1 MGTPARRPLRMVD
14 RSARSA
20 VDGGA
25 SSAAEDEARA
35 PAIEQLGQRQAAP
48 NVSRSDQRSQI
59 RGCADMLVA
68 EPMPKPPI
76 AASLL
81 AGLALTACHGGPSR
95 KIQLDR
101 VDDTVVVQLYADGFD
116 ELPLPDKLLA
126 YHLSQAAIA
135 GRDIFLDQRYEHTLG
150 LRWVL
155 ESLWLVR
162 DQLDA
167 PVRAEI
173 ERYCT
178 LFWVHSGIHNNLTTK
193 KVPLRLTKAQ
203 FDAACRAAQAAGHTM
218 DAAHLRTLRDLDH
231 AYEVM
236 TDMGSDLSVTD
247 KSTEDG
253 NDPLLSS
260 CNNLYVNVR
269 SADLEGFEEKNG
281 LNSRLVMKDGALVE
295 EVYRCG
301 DGAAVPPGRYAE
313 ELRAVNEHLSDAL
326 AFAPPPTAAALK
338 KLIRYNQTGDLNDWR
353 EFNIAWVQD
362 NDSRIDF
369 ILGFVEVY
377 LDARGI
383 KGSWESVI
391 SFRDE
396 VKTRAIAELAVEA
409 PWFEQ
414 RMPWDERFKKADVKG
429 ISARAI
435 SVVTETGDSGPITPI
450 GINLPNE
457 ADVRQEY
464 GSKSVNLANVVETY
478 NTVKAAGS
486 LDEFS
491 FTQAEADRARRYA
504 AAMDDLH
511 TNLHEVVGHASGQV
525 NPEITNPAQRLG
537 LYYSTLEEGRAD
549 LVGLYWCADQKCK
562 DMGLVPNDDAVL
574 AKFEAYARNA
584 LVQLRRVPLGERVE
598 EDHMRNRQLVVLWL
612 LDKGYG
618 VHVEERDGKTFYVVD
633 SAERFREGCGVLLAE
648 LMRIKATGDFAAGK
662 ALVETY
668 GTKIDRALHEQV
680 LRRIAD
686 LDLPSVTGFVQPEL
700 RLVTDGGVEQV
711 DVEVVHCQDL
721 AEQMLRWSGRAGW
734 K

>member
-1 MGTPARRPLRMVD
+1 M
-14 RSARSA
+14 
-20 VDGGA
+20 
-25 SSAAEDEARA
+25 
-35 PAIEQLGQRQAAP
+35 
-48 NVSRSDQRSQI
+48 N
-59 RGCADMLVA
+59 
-68 EPMPKPPI
+68 KPPHL
-76 AASLL
+76 ASLAVL
-81 AGLALTACHGGPSR
+81 AALTACQSGPAR
-95 KIQLDR
+95 KVQLDR
-101 VDDTVVVQLYADGFD
+101 VDKTVVVQLYADGFE
-116 ELPLPDKLLA
+116 ELPLRDKMLA

-135 GRDIFLDQRYEHTLG
+135 GRDIFLDQRYQHTLG
-150 LRWVL
+150 LRWIL

-162 DQLDA
+162 ADFPA
-167 PVRAEI
+167 EVRDEV
-173 ERYCT
+173 ERYCK
-178 LFWVHSGIHNNLTTK
+178 LFWVHSGIHDNLTTK
-193 KVPLRLTKAQ
+193 KVPLQLTFEQ
-203 FDAACRAAQAAGHTM
+203 FETAYNTAVAAGHAM
-218 DAAHLRTLRDLDH
+218 GRQQLRTLRDVRH

-236 TDMGSDLSVTD
+236 TDMDSDLSVTD
-247 KSTEDG
+247 KSTEHG
-253 NDPLLSS
+253 NDPLVQSA
-260 CNNLYVNVR
+260 NNLYVGVTT
-269 SADLEGFEEKNG
+269 ADLEGFEEHNG
-281 LNSRLVMKDGALVE
+281 LNSRLVKTDGRLIE

-301 DGAAVPPGRYAE
+301 DGATIPPGRYAA
-313 ELRAVNEHLSDAL
+313 ELNAINEHLTRAL
-326 AFAPPPTAAALK
+326 PFAPAPTEKALK

-396 VKTRAIAELAVEA
+396 NKTRAIAELAVEA

-414 RMPWDERFKKADVKG
+414 RMPWADEFKKQDVKG

-478 NTVKAAGS
+478 NLVKAAGS

-491 FTQAEADRARRYA
+491 FTPEEAARARLYA
-504 AAMDDLH
+504 ASMDDLH

-574 AKFEAYARNA
+574 AKYEAYARNA

-598 EDHMRNRQLVVLWL
+598 EDHMRNRQLIVLWL

-618 VHVEERDGKTFYVVD
+618 VHVEERGGKTFYVVD
-633 SAERFREGCGVLLAE
+633 SAERFRQGCGELLGE

-680 LRRIAD
+680 LARIAD

-700 RLVTDGGVEQV
+700 RLVRNADGDVT
-711 DVEVVHCQDL
+711 DVEAVHCLDL
-721 AEQMLRWSGRAGW
+721 ADQMLRWSGRR
-734 K
+734 